1 MAHFEKKID
10 GEVVFEGKI
19 IHVRHDR
26 VELENGKIKSR
37 EVVVHPGAVV
47 MLAVQDGYAYLVR
60 QYRYCI
66 GRELLEVP
74 AGKLE
79 KGEAHRDAAIRE
91 LKEETGAVG
100 GRIEYM
106 GEVFPTPGV
115 YTEVFHMYF
124 ATDLEFGEQCPDED
138 EFLSVVKLPLEEYG
152 RRIAAGEIHD
162 AKTICIYAMAKAR
175 GLI

>member
-10 GEVVFEGKI
+10 SQVVFQGNI

-26 VELENGKIKSR
+26 VELENGRITGR

-79 KGEAHRDAAIRE
+79 VGEDHRSAALRE
-91 LKEETGAVG
+91 LKEETGAIG
-100 GRIEYM
+100 GRVEYL
-106 GEVFPTPGV
+106 GEIFPTPGL
-115 YTEVFHMYF
+115 YTEVFHMYL
-124 ATDLEFGEQCPDED
+124 ATDLQFGAQCPDED
-138 EFLSVVKLPLEEYG
+138 EFLSVERLSLEEYG
-152 RRIAAGEIHD
+152 RMIERGEIHD
-162 AKTICIYAMAKAR
+162 AKTICIYTMAKAR